1 MSIYDFKN
9 KLGATTMPSA
19 VGNEDGSGDSIFNQF
34 GRRSAGFYLPNR
46 YEVILNLPSSLR
58 TNNASFLSPITRNND
73 TVKRVSM
80 SAKTA
85 NLPGRSLVTVT
96 NENIYGPTHEM
107 ATGQT
112 YGDLSITFFMGED
125 FGERYFFED
134 WQKLTFNI
142 DTFDLNYYNE
152 YIGSIEIFAL
162 NKQDERIFGLEIQE
176 CFPDSI
182 DGTDV
187 SADSQTAPAELTVAF
202 KYRKFRNIATE
213 SADGNNESRAQ
224 RTAIGTTQTTT

>member
-9 KLGATTMPSA
+9 KLGKTTMPSA
-19 VGNEDGSGDSIFNQF
+19 VGEKDTIFNQF

-46 YEVILNLPSSLR
+46 YEVNLYLPSSLR
-58 TNNASFLSPITRNND
+58 SGRVLDSVTRNND
-73 TVKRVSM
+73 TIKRVSM

-85 NLPGRSLVTVT
+85 NLPGRSLVTVS
-96 NENIYGPTHEM
+96 NENIYGPTHDI

-112 YGDLSITFFMGED
+112 YGDLSITFYMGED

-134 WQKLTFNI
+134 WQKLTFNH
-142 DTFDLNYYNE
+142 DTFDLNYYKE

-162 NKQDERIFGLEIQE
+162 NKQDDRTFGLEIQE
-176 CFPDSI
+176 CYPDSI

-187 SADSQTAPAELTVAF
+187 SADSVTAPAELTVGF

-213 SADGNNESRAQ
+213 RAGGDTATPEAD
-224 RTAIGTTQTTT
+224 T

>member
-1 MSIYDFKN
+1 
-9 KLGATTMPSA
+9 MPSSLGKGGGT
-19 VGNEDGSGDSIFNQF
+19 VFDEF
-34 GRRSAGFYLPNR
+34 GKRQSSFYMPNR

-58 TNNASFLSPITRNND
+58 NSGASFLSPITRNNQ
-73 TVKRVSM
+73 TIKRVSM
-80 SAKTA
+80 AAKSA
-85 NLPGRSLVTVT
+85 NLPGRSLVTIT
-96 NENIYGPTHEM
+96 NENIYGPTHEV

-112 YGDLSITFFMGED
+112 YGDLSITFYMGED

-134 WQKLTFNI
+134 WQKLTFNV

-187 SADSQTAPAELTVAF
+187 SAETGATPSELTVAF
-202 KYRKFRNIATE
+202 KYRKFKNIATE
-213 SADGNNESRAQ
+213 GADGNNEE
-224 RTAIGTTQTTT
+224 TARFNARLSQGLGL

>member
-9 KLGATTMPSA
+9 KLGTTTMPSA
-19 VGNEDGSGDSIFNQF
+19 VGNGDSIFNQF

-46 YEVILNLPSSLR
+46 YEVNLNLPSSLR
-58 TNNASFLSPITRNND
+58 GGRVLSSVTRNTD

-85 NLPGRSLVTVT
+85 NLPGRSLVTIT
-96 NENIYGPTHEM
+96 NENIYGPTHDI

-112 YGDLSITFFMGED
+112 YGDLSITFYMGED

-134 WQKLTFNI
+134 WQKLTFNH
-142 DTFDLNYYNE
+142 DTFDLNYYKE

-162 NKQDERIFGLEIQE
+162 NKQDDRIFGLEIQE
-176 CFPDSI
+176 CYPDSI

-187 SADSQTAPAELTVAF
+187 SADSVTAPAELTVGF

-213 SADGNNESRAQ
+213 RAGGD
-224 RTAIGTTQTTT
+224 TATPEAGT

>member
-9 KLGATTMPSA
+9 KLGATTMPSS
-19 VGNEDGSGDSIFNQF
+19 VGDDDSIFNQF

-46 YEVILNLPSSLR
+46 YEVNLHLPSAIRFGQGGQRARRVLDSV
-58 TNNASFLSPITRNND
+58 TRNTD

-96 NENIYGPTHEM
+96 NENIYGPTHDI

-112 YGDLSITFFMGED
+112 YGDLSITFYMGED

-134 WQKLTFNI
+134 WQKLTFNH
-142 DTFDLNYYNE
+142 DTFDLNYYKE

-162 NKQDERIFGLEIQE
+162 NKQDDRIFGLEIQE
-176 CFPDSI
+176 CYPDSI

-187 SADSQTAPAELTVAF
+187 SADSVTAPAELTVGF

-213 SADGNNESRAQ
+213 SAGGD
-224 RTAIGTTQTTT
+224 TAVPEGSF

>member
-9 KLGATTMPSA
+9 KLGATTMPSS
-19 VGNEDGSGDSIFNQF
+19 VGNEDGSVDSIFNQF

-46 YEVILNLPSSLR
+46 YEVNLYLPSSLR
-58 TNNASFLSPITRNND
+58 SGRVLDSVTRNND
-73 TVKRVSM
+73 TIKRVSM

-85 NLPGRSLVTVT
+85 NLPGRSLVTIT
-96 NENIYGPTHEM
+96 NENIYGPTHDI

-112 YGDLSITFFMGED
+112 YGDLSITFYMGDD

-134 WQKLTFNI
+134 WQKLTFNH
-142 DTFDLNYYNE
+142 DTFDLNYYKE

-162 NKQDERIFGLEIQE
+162 NKQDDRIFGLEIQE
-176 CFPDSI
+176 CYPDSI

-187 SADSQTAPAELTVAF
+187 SADSVTAPAELTVGF

-213 SADGNNESRAQ
+213 SAGGD
-224 RTAIGTTQTTT
+224 TTVPEGGF

>member
-9 KLGATTMPSA
+9 KLGKTNMPSA
-19 VGNEDGSGDSIFNQF
+19 IGEKDSIFNQF

-46 YEVILNLPSSLR
+46 YEVNLNLPSSLR
-58 TNNASFLSPITRNND
+58 GGRVLSSVTRNTD

-85 NLPGRSLVTVT
+85 NLPGRSLVTIT
-96 NENIYGPTHEM
+96 NENIYGPTHDI

-112 YGDLSITFFMGED
+112 YGDLSITFYMGED

-134 WQKLTFNI
+134 WQKLTFNH
-142 DTFDLNYYNE
+142 DTFDLNYYKE

-162 NKQDERIFGLEIQE
+162 NKQDDRIFGLEIQE
-176 CFPDSI
+176 CYPDSI

-187 SADSQTAPAELTVAF
+187 SADSVTAPAELTVGF

-213 SADGNNESRAQ
+213 RAGGD
-224 RTAIGTTQTTT
+224 TATPEAGT

>member
-9 KLGATTMPSA
+9 KLGKTNMPSS
-19 VGNEDGSGDSIFNQF
+19 VGNEDGSVDSIFNQF

-46 YEVILNLPSSLR
+46 YEVNLYLPSSLR
-58 TNNASFLSPITRNND
+58 SGRVLDSVTRNND
-73 TVKRVSM
+73 TIKRVSM

-85 NLPGRSLVTVT
+85 NLPGRSLVTIT
-96 NENIYGPTHEM
+96 NENIYGPTHDI

-112 YGDLSITFFMGED
+112 YGDLSITFYMGDD

-134 WQKLTFNI
+134 WQKLTFNH
-142 DTFDLNYYNE
+142 DTFDLNYYKE

-162 NKQDERIFGLEIQE
+162 NKQDDRIFGLEIQE
-176 CFPDSI
+176 CYPDSI

-187 SADSQTAPAELTVAF
+187 SADSVTAPAELTVGF

-213 SADGNNESRAQ
+213 RAGGD
-224 RTAIGTTQTTT
+224 TATPEAGT

>member
-9 KLGATTMPSA
+9 KLGQTNMPSA
-19 VGNEDGSGDSIFNQF
+19 IGEKDSIFNQF

-46 YEVILNLPSSLR
+46 YEVNLNLPSALR
-58 TNNASFLSPITRNND
+58 GGRTLNSITTSGETIR
-73 TVKRVSM
+73 RVSM

-85 NLPGRSLVTVT
+85 NLPGRSLVTIT
-96 NENIYGPTHEM
+96 NENIYGPTHDI

-112 YGDLSITFFMGED
+112 YGDLSITFYMGDD

-134 WQKLTFNI
+134 WQKLTFDT

-152 YIGSIEIFAL
+152 YTGSIEIFAL

-187 SADSQTAPAELTVAF
+187 SADSVTAPAELTVAF

-213 SADGNNESRAQ
+213 SASGKQNFEASQN
-224 RTAIGTTQTTT
+224 

>member
-9 KLGATTMPSA
+9 KLGKTNMPSA
-19 VGNEDGSGDSIFNQF
+19 IGEKDSIFNQF

-46 YEVILNLPSSLR
+46 YEVNLNLPSSLR
-58 TNNASFLSPITRNND
+58 GGRVLSSVTRNTD
-73 TVKRVSM
+73 TVKRVSL

-85 NLPGRSLVTVT
+85 NLPGRSLVTIT
-96 NENIYGPTHEM
+96 NENIYGPTHDI

-112 YGDLSITFFMGED
+112 YGDLSITFFMGDD

-134 WQKLTFNI
+134 WQKLTFNH
-142 DTFDLNYYNE
+142 DTFDLNYYKE

-162 NKQDERIFGLEIQE
+162 NKQDDRIFGLEIQE
-176 CFPDSI
+176 CYPDSI

-187 SADSQTAPAELTVAF
+187 SADSVTAPAELTVGF

-213 SADGNNESRAQ
+213 RAGGD
-224 RTAIGTTQTTT
+224 TATPEAGT